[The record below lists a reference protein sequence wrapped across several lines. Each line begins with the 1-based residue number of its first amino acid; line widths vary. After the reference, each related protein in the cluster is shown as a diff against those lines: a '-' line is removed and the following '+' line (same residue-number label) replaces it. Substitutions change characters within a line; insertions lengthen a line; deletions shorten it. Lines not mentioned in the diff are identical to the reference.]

1 MWVKPRHDGREQ
13 SILPV
18 GFAPVSRVV
27 GRGGGAP
34 APIVPGVIDV
44 GASGARLEPVV
55 AVSEAAVWEMPD
67 ADLEAGARRLS
78 GAPLKRALDF
88 IGALVGIVLLSPFLL
103 LVALVIVIESRG
115 NPLFKQRRS
124 GYRGA
129 PFVIYKFR
137 SMTVREDGAKIVQAV
152 RDDVRITRFGRLMRR
167 TSIDEL
173 PQLLNV
179 LSGEMSLVGPRPHAL
194 AHDEYY
200 GALVPGYAA
209 RFHAKPG
216 ITGLAQVSGLRGQT
230 ETVGDMAKRVEKDLD
245 YIRKYS
251 IWLDIQILFRTV
263 LTFLFQPTAY

>member
-1 MWVKPRHDGREQ
+1 M
-13 SILPV
+13 
-18 GFAPVSRVV
+18 
-27 GRGGGAP
+27 
-34 APIVPGVIDV
+34 GV
-44 GASGARLEPVV
+44 SGARLDIAMAGDDPD
-55 AVSEAAVWEMPD
+55 VWNTSD
-67 ADLEAGARRLS
+67 ADFETGAQRLS
-78 GAPLKRALDF
+78 RAPLKRILDF
-88 IGALVGIVLLSPFLL
+88 LGALVGIVLLSPFLI
-103 LVALVIVIESRG
+103 LVALIIVIESPG
-115 NPLFKQRRS
+115 SPLFQQRRS

-137 SMTVREDGAKIVQAV
+137 SMTVREDGASIVQAV

-179 LSGEMSLVGPRPHAL
+179 LNGDMSLVGPRPHAL

-200 GALVPGYAA
+200 GALIPGYAA

-230 ETVGDMAKRVEKDLD
+230 ETIDDMARRIAKDLD
-245 YIRKYS
+245 YIRS
-251 IWLDIQILFRTV
+251 WTIVSDIKILFRTV

>member
-1 MWVKPRHDGREQ
+1 M
-13 SILPV
+13 
-18 GFAPVSRVV
+18 
-27 GRGGGAP
+27 
-34 APIVPGVIDV
+34 GV
-44 GASGARLEPVV
+44 SGARLQKEVEQNDADP
-55 AVSEAAVWEMPD
+55 WDGPD
-67 ADLEAGARRLS
+67 AQLEAGARRLS

-88 IGALVGIVLLSPFLL
+88 FGALVGIVLLSPFLL

-137 SMTVREDGAKIVQAV
+137 SMTVREDGDTIVQAV

-179 LSGEMSLVGPRPHAL
+179 LYGDMSLVGPRPHAL

-230 ETVGDMAKRVEKDLD
+230 QTIDDMARRVEKDLD
-245 YIRKYS
+245 YIRTYS
-251 IWLDIQILFRTV
+251 IFLDIKILFMTI

>member
-1 MWVKPRHDGREQ
+1 M
-13 SILPV
+13 
-18 GFAPVSRVV
+18 
-27 GRGGGAP
+27 
-34 APIVPGVIDV
+34 DV
-44 GASGARLEPVV
+44 GVSGVRLEAVV
-55 AVSEAAVWEMPD
+55 PQDDANLRDGSD
-67 ADLEAGARRLS
+67 ADLESGAGCLS
-78 GAPLKRALDF
+78 HAPLKRTLDF
-88 IGALVGIVLLSPFLL
+88 FGALVGIVLLSPFLL

-115 NPLFKQRRS
+115 SPLFKQRRS

-137 SMTVREDGAKIVQAV
+137 SMTVREDGATIVQAV

-179 LSGEMSLVGPRPHAL
+179 LNGDMSLVGPRPHAL

-216 ITGLAQVSGLRGQT
+216 ITGLAQVSGLRVRPRRSTTWRGGST
-230 ETVGDMAKRVEKDLD
+230 RISITSGP
-245 YIRKYS
+245 IRYF
-251 IWLDIQILFRTV
+251 WT
-263 LTFLFQPTAY
+263 